1 MTLTIIVEDRVFQVN
16 AEKYARESEF
26 IRALLEGSYIESTQ
40 RSVTLHDVS
49 LEDWNVFFDF
59 IEGRESLST
68 NNGETVLY
76 IADRFGFDRAR
87 SQVEALLL
95 HEKMLTQISDWEV
108 FAIQILH
115 LINRFKDRRS
125 RMIRERLISTLE
137 KHHVNVGLS
146 IQKGRVMYQQ
156 P

>member
-1 MTLTIIVEDRVFQVN
+1 MKLTWECVVN
-16 AEKYARESEF
+16 VQDEEKDPKYFNYLVRDC
-26 IRALLEGSYIESTQ
+26 GS
-40 RSVTLHDVS
+40 H
-49 LEDWNVFFDF
+49 
-59 IEGRESLST
+59 T